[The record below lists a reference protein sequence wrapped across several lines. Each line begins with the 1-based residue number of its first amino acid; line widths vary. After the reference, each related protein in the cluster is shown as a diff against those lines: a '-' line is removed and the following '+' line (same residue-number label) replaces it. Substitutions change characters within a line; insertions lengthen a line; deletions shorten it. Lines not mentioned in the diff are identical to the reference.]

1 MPHVRTRAIAID
13 AYQAQLRAV
22 ILGAALLA
30 IGLISPTL
38 AAAHTSVVKTIPQY
52 QSTLT
57 EMVAEI
63 SIEFTD
69 ELLTL
74 GEEKVNTIEVTGPNR
89 ARVKI
94 AEQIIEG
101 REIRALLGEQEFED
115 GTYLVEYRVVSADG
129 HPVSGSYELYLNKP
143 SADQAPSSTLQSTE
157 HESFIHI
164 HKTHLIWAALALIPI
179 LAWGL
184 YRRFK
189 GEIQD

>member
-1 MPHVRTRAIAID
+1 MSTRTIAIATHR
-13 AYQAQLRAV
+13 AQLRAV
-22 ILGAALLA
+22 MLGAAVFA
-30 IGLISPTL
+30 IALISPTF
-38 AAAHTSVVKTIPQY
+38 AAAHTSVVKTIPKY

-89 ARVKI
+89 APVKI

-101 REIRALLGEQEFED
+101 REIKALLGEQEFED

-143 SADQAPSSTLQSTE
+143 STDQTPSPALQYKE
-157 HESFIHI
+157 HESFIHV

>member
-1 MPHVRTRAIAID
+1 MPHMRTRSIFRVTHR
-13 AYQAQLRAV
+13 AQFRV
-22 ILGAALLA
+22 VMLGAVVFVIA
-30 IGLISPTL
+30 LISPTF

-74 GEEKVNTIEVTGPNR
+74 GEEKVNTIEVSGPNR
-89 ARVKI
+89 APVKI
-94 AEQIIEG
+94 TQLIIEG
-101 REIRALLGEQEFED
+101 REITALLGDQEYDD

-143 SADQAPSSTLQSTE
+143 STGKATSTTLQSTE

-164 HKTHLIWAALALIPI
+164 HKTHLIWAALALLPI

-184 YRRFK
+184 YRRYK

>member
-1 MPHVRTRAIAID
+1 MRTIVTATHR
-13 AYQAQLRAV
+13 AQLRV
-22 ILGAALLA
+22 VMLGAVVLVIA
-30 IGLISPTL
+30 LISPTF
-38 AAAHTSVVKTIPQY
+38 AAAHTSIVKTIPQY

-57 EMVAEI
+57 EMVDEV

-69 ELLTL
+69 ELLTF
-74 GEEKVNTIEVTGPNR
+74 GEEKVNTIEVSGPNR
-89 ARVKI
+89 AQVKI
-94 AEQIIEG
+94 TQLVIEG
-101 REIRALLGEQEFED
+101 REIRALLGEQEYED

-129 HPVSGSYELYLNKP
+129 HPVSGSYELYLNKASTDQVP
-143 SADQAPSSTLQSTE
+143 STPLQSTE

-164 HKTHLIWAALALIPI
+164 HKTHLIWAALALLPI

>member
-1 MPHVRTRAIAID
+1 MRTRAIFRVTHRAHF
-13 AYQAQLRAV
+13 RAV
-22 ILGAALLA
+22 MLGAVVFA
-30 IGLISPTL
+30 IALISPSL

-52 QSTLT
+52 QSTLST
-57 EMVAEI
+57 MVDEI

-74 GEEKVNTIEVTGPNR
+74 GEEKVNTIEVSGPNR
-89 ARVKI
+89 APVKI
-94 AEQIIEG
+94 AQLVIEG
-101 REIRALLGEQEFED
+101 REIRALLEDQEYED

-143 SADQAPSSTLQSTE
+143 STDPVPSTPLQSTQ

-164 HKTHLIWAALALIPI
+164 HKTHLIWAALALLPI

>member
-1 MPHVRTRAIAID
+1 MSMRTIVTATHR
-13 AYQAQLRAV
+13 AQLRVV
-22 ILGAALLA
+22 ILGAVVLVIA
-30 IGLISPTL
+30 LISPTF

-57 EMVAEI
+57 EMVDEV

-69 ELLTL
+69 ELLTF
-74 GEEKVNTIEVTGPNR
+74 GEEKVNTIEVSGPNGLQV
-89 ARVKI
+89 AISQLLISGNIII
-94 AEQIIEG
+94 AKLAGDDYQ
-101 REIRALLGEQEFED
+101 D

-143 SADQAPSSTLQSTE
+143 STGNAPSTTLTSTK

-164 HKTHLIWAALALIPI
+164 HKTHLIWAALALLPI

>member
-1 MPHVRTRAIAID
+1 MPHMSTRAISIATYR
-13 AYQAQLRAV
+13 AHFRAV
-22 ILGAALLA
+22 MLGAIALTISLIAPELA
-30 IGLISPTL
+30 E
-38 AAAHTSVVKTIPQY
+38 AHTSVVKTIPQY

-74 GEEKVNTIEVTGPNR
+74 GEEKVNTIEVTGPIG
-89 ARVKI
+89 AQVKI
-94 AEQIIEG
+94 AQLIIEG
-101 REIRALLGEQEFED
+101 RRIRALLGEKEYED

-143 SADQAPSSTLQSTE
+143 STDLQPVTALQSNE
-157 HESFIHI
+157 HESFLHL

-179 LAWGL
+179 LAWVL

-189 GEIQD
+189 APIQD

>member
-1 MPHVRTRAIAID
+1 MSMRANVIATHR
-13 AYQAQLRAV
+13 AQLRV
-22 ILGAALLA
+22 VMLGAVVFVIA
-30 IGLISPTL
+30 LISPTF

-52 QSTLT
+52 QSTLS
-57 EMVAEI
+57 EMVDEI

-69 ELLTL
+69 ELLTF
-74 GEEKVNTIEVTGPNR
+74 GEEKVNTIEVSGPNGLQV
-89 ARVKI
+89 AISQLVI
-94 AEQIIEG
+94 AGNIIIAKLAG
-101 REIRALLGEQEFED
+101 DDYQD

-143 SADQAPSSTLQSTE
+143 STGNAPSTTLTSTK

-164 HKTHLIWAALALIPI
+164 HKTHLIWAALALLPI

>member
-1 MPHVRTRAIAID
+1 MLGAVVFAIA
-13 AYQAQLRAV
+13 
-22 ILGAALLA
+22 
-30 IGLISPTL
+30 LISPSL

-52 QSTLT
+52 QSTLST
-57 EMVAEI
+57 MVDEI

-74 GEEKVNTIEVTGPNR
+74 GEEKVNTIEVSGPNR
-89 ARVKI
+89 AQVKI
-94 AEQIIEG
+94 TQLVIEG
-101 REIRALLGEQEFED
+101 REIRALLEDQEYED

-143 SADQAPSSTLQSTE
+143 STGKAPSTTLQSTK
-157 HESFIHI
+157 HESFIHV
-164 HKTHLIWAALALIPI
+164 HKTHLIWATLALLPI

-184 YRRFK
+184 YRLFK